1 MRDKAAV
8 RNHKGHEAVLID
20 KKAGSPSHRPINTIP
35 MRNLIFS
42 LACTVVCTV
51 ASLATNGAAIGAEA
65 DKRCFEMRVYT
76 ANPNKME
83 PLHARFRDHTVR
95 LFQKHG
101 IESIGYWV
109 PVDNKENKLYF
120 MIAYPSRE
128 ARDTMWQRF
137 QDDPDWKKA
146 KADSERNGPLVSKAE
161 STFLQATDYS
171 PLVRVS
177 KTGGGKLGKED
188 KVADRVFEL
197 RTYTASTNNLANL
210 NARFREHTVRLFT
223 KHGMT
228 NIGYWVPMAD
238 QPGAQ
243 DTLIYFLAH
252 KSQDAAKESF
262 KAFGGDPEWTVAR
275 KASEEKGGG
284 PLTVRGGVKS
294 VFMKP
299 TDYSP
304 MR

>member
-1 MRDKAAV
+1 
-8 RNHKGHEAVLID
+8 
-20 KKAGSPSHRPINTIP
+20 
-35 MRNLIFS
+35 MRNLLLS
-42 LACTVVCTV
+42 LASALVLMTVSTTLC
-51 ASLATNGAAIGAEA
+51 AQAAEA

-76 ANPNKME
+76 ANPDKME
-83 PLHARFRDHTVR
+83 ALHARFRDHT
-95 LFQKHG
+95 LKMFEKHG

-128 ARDTMWQRF
+128 ARDTMWQKF
-137 QDDPDWKKA
+137 QDDPAWKKA
-146 KADSERNGPLVSKAE
+146 KADSEKDGALVSKAE

-171 PLVRVS
+171 PLVRAS
-177 KTGGGKLGKED
+177 KTGGGKEG
-188 KVADRVFEL
+188 KVADRIFEL
-197 RTYTASTNNLANL
+197 RTYTATTNNLGNL
-210 NARFREHTVRLFT
+210 NARFRDHTVKLFA
-223 KHGMT
+223 KYGMT
-228 NIGYWVPMAD
+228 NIGYWTPMAD

-262 KAFGGDPEWTVAR
+262 TAFGKDPEWTAAR

-284 PLTVRGGVKS
+284 PLTIKGGVKS
-294 VFMKP
+294 IFMKP

>member
-1 MRDKAAV
+1 MATTLTPQQAQAA
-8 RNHKGHEAVLID
+8 E
-20 KKAGSPSHRPINTIP
+20 T
-35 MRNLIFS
+35 
-42 LACTVVCTV
+42 
-51 ASLATNGAAIGAEA
+51 

-76 ANPNKME
+76 ANPGKME
-83 PLHARFRDHTVR
+83 DLHARFRDHT
-95 LFQKHG
+95 LKMFAKHG

-109 PVDNKENKLYF
+109 PVDNTENKLYF

-128 ARDTMWQRF
+128 ARETLWQKF

-146 KADSERNGPLVSKAE
+146 KADSEKNGALVSKADV
-161 STFLQATDYS
+161 TFLQATDYS
-171 PLVRVS
+171 PLVKAPKV
-177 KTGGGKLGKED
+177 GGGKESKITGQ
-188 KVADRVFEL
+188 VPDRVFEL
-197 RTYTASTNNLANL
+197 RTYTATPNNLGNL
-210 NARFREHTVRLFT
+210 NARFRDHTVKLFT
-223 KHGMT
+223 KYGMT

-262 KAFGGDPEWTVAR
+262 KAFGQDPEWTVAR

-284 PLTVRGGVKS
+284 PLTIKGGVKS
-294 VFMKP
+294 LFMKP

-304 MR
+304 LR

>member
-1 MRDKAAV
+1 MRKFLLSLASAF
-8 RNHKGHEAVLID
+8 AVL
-20 KKAGSPSHRPINTIP
+20 ALHSPAPIT
-35 MRNLIFS
+35 
-42 LACTVVCTV
+42 
-51 ASLATNGAAIGAEA
+51 AAEV

-76 ANPNKME
+76 ANPDKME
-83 PLHARFRDHTVR
+83 ALHARFRDHT
-95 LFQKHG
+95 LKMFEKHG

-120 MIAYPSRE
+120 LIAYPSRE
-128 ARDTMWQRF
+128 ARETLWQKF
-137 QDDPDWKKA
+137 QDDPAWKKA
-146 KADSERNGPLVSKAE
+146 KADSEKNGALVSKAD

-171 PLVRVS
+171 PVAKAS
-177 KTGGGKLGKED
+177 KAGAE
-188 KVADRVFEL
+188 RVFEL
-197 RTYTASTNNLANL
+197 RTYTATTNNLGNL
-210 NARFREHTVRLFT
+210 NARFRDHTVKLFS
-223 KHGMT
+223 KYGMT
-228 NIGYWVPMAD
+228 NIGYWTPMAD

-262 KAFGGDPEWTVAR
+262 AAFGKDPEWTAAR

-284 PLTVRGGVKS
+284 PLTIKGGVKS
-294 VFMKP
+294 IFMKP

>member
-1 MRDKAAV
+1 MPNKVVIESCRAKSA
-8 RNHKGHEAVLID
+8 AVLID
-20 KKAGSPSHRPINTIP
+20 NPAVSPSHTGYQLIP
-35 MRNLIFS
+35 MRKLISSFAS
-42 LACTVVCTV
+42 ALICAV
-51 ASLATNGAAIGAEA
+51 ATLVTAHAAEV

-76 ANPNKME
+76 ANPGKLND
-83 PLHARFRDHTVR
+83 LHARFRDHT
-95 LFQKHG
+95 LKMFAQHG

-109 PVDNKENKLYF
+109 PVNNMENKLYF
-120 MIAYPSRE
+120 IIAYPSRE
-128 ARDTMWQRF
+128 ARETLWQKF
-137 QDDPDWKKA
+137 QDDPAWKKA
-146 KADSERNGPLVSKAE
+146 KADSEKNGALVAKAE

-171 PLVRVS
+171 PLVRAS
-177 KTGGGKLGKED
+177 KAGGGKEGK
-188 KVADRVFEL
+188 VTDRVFEL
-197 RTYTASTNNLANL
+197 RTYTATPNNLANL
-210 NARFREHTVRLFT
+210 NARFRDHTVKLFA

-262 KAFGGDPEWTVAR
+262 KAFGGDPEWTAAR

-284 PLTVRGGVKS
+284 PLTIKGGVKS
-294 VFMKP
+294 VFMAP

>member
-1 MRDKAAV
+1 
-8 RNHKGHEAVLID
+8 
-20 KKAGSPSHRPINTIP
+20 
-35 MRNLIFS
+35 MRNLISSFTGA
-42 LACTVVCTV
+42 LVCAV
-51 ASLATNGAAIGAEA
+51 ATLLITHSAHAAEV

-76 ANPNKME
+76 ANPGKLE
-83 PLHARFRDHTVR
+83 DLHARFRDHT
-95 LFQKHG
+95 LKMFAKHG

-109 PVDNKENKLYF
+109 PVNNTENKLYF
-120 MIAYPSRE
+120 VIAFPSRE
-128 ARDTMWQRF
+128 QRDPLWQKF
-137 QDDPDWKKA
+137 QDDPAWKQA
-146 KADSERNGPLVSKAE
+146 KADSEKNGALVAKAE

-171 PLVRVS
+171 PLIKAPKV
-177 KTGGGKLGKED
+177 GGGKESKITGQ
-188 KVADRVFEL
+188 VPDRVFEL
-197 RTYTASTNNLANL
+197 RTYTASPNNLANL
-210 NARFREHTVRLFT
+210 NARFRDHTVKLFA

-228 NIGYWVPMAD
+228 NIGYWTPMAD

-262 KAFGGDPEWTVAR
+262 MAFGKDPEWTVAR

-284 PLTVRGGVKS
+284 PLTVKGGVKS
-294 VFMKP
+294 LFMAP